1 MKIVTFSKKNDIKHF
16 AITSKYNYTKKRKRI
31 QKRNRQLSRI
41 ETYMRNNYLL
51 MKHELLERSKGP
63 IEHSRGSVINFICH
77 ERKWIRENRFLK
89 IVY

>member
-16 AITSKYNYTKKRKRI
+16 TITSKYNYTKKRKRI

-51 MKHELLERSKGP
+51 MKHELLERSKRLTK
-63 IEHSRGSVINFICH
+63 HLRSSVINFICH
-77 ERKWIRENRFLK
+77 ERKWVRENRYLK